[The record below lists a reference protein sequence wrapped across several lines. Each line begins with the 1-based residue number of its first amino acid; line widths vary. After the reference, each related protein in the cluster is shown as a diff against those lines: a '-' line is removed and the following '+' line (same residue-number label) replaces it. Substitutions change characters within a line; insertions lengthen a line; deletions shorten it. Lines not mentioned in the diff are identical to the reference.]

1 MTHAGQ
7 FQHALVEADG
17 LSDNDGDVV
26 YPIPDDNIDFSSA
39 CAAQARALVRTCPA
53 PHFRETPQTEAID
66 SLARPA

>member
-7 FQHALVEADG
+7 FHYALVDADG
-17 LSDNDGDVV
+17 LSANAGDVV
-26 YPIPDDNIDFSSA
+26 YPILDDNIGLSSA

-53 PHFRETPQTEAID
+53 QPFPNTPQTEDIY